1 MLYAPHQSYLET
13 DNESASLKFQALV
26 CSYKCRIQLHNTPC
40 LPLAEDVLT
49 FETNCFA
56 TDVGSVSALNMLFPG
71 IFNAE
76 SLSDA

>member
-1 MLYAPHQSYLET
+1 MPHTSHKWKLT
-13 DNESASLKFQALV
+13 KKALFRKFQALV
-26 CSYKCRIQLHNTPC
+26 CNYRCSIQLHSTPC

-49 FETNCFA
+49 FETYCFA